1 MKLRHT
7 GLLPAAATC
16 AALLLFV
23 LVAPPAAAAQTRD
36 PPAHHPPPSPQPD
49 PIPRAPSVR
58 ERQLMMDE
66 MSREM
71 GKGTSP
77 RKSEELRMTEIA
89 EDYRD
94 LQQVNNKMMSTV
106 MRAPE
111 PDYKL
116 IAGSVADI
124 KRCAERL
131 RENLALPAPEVK
143 AEGKPEAKPEPKP
156 IEDAAGMK
164 AALLALDRSIMS
176 FVRSPL
182 FKNTDVLDAEAAAK
196 AGRDLN
202 EVIER
207 SRLAAKDAERL
218 GKKGKD

>member
-1 MKLRHT
+1 MKLQPT
-7 GLLPAAATC
+7 KSLPSAAAC
-16 AALLLFV
+16 AALLFV
-23 LVAPPAAAAQTRD
+23 ILVAAPAAFAQGRA
-36 PPAHHPPPSPQPD
+36 PVAHHPPPAEKPN
-49 PIPRAPSVR
+49 PIPSAPSVR
-58 ERQLMMDE
+58 ERQLIMDE
-66 MSREM
+66 MSREI
-71 GKGTSP
+71 GKGAAP
-77 RKSEELRMTEIA
+77 RKSEQLRMSEIA

-94 LQQVNNKMMSTV
+94 LQQVNNKMMATV

-124 KRCAERL
+124 RKRAERL
-131 RENLALPAPEVK
+131 RVNLVLPAPE
-143 AEGKPEAKPEPKP
+143 AKDEKKSEPKP

-196 AGRDLN
+196 AGRDLD

-218 GKKGKD
+218 SKKDKN